1 MAKKPRNYR
10 KEYDDFH
17 GTEEQKKNRAARN
30 KARKDKGL
38 VKGDGKEVDH
48 KIPLSKGGSKSKSN
62 QKVVS
67 RSANRK
73 KAASMP
79 KKKNKSSKK

>member
-1 MAKKPRNYR
+1 MATKKRDYR

-38 VKGDGKEVDH
+38 KKGDGKEVDH
-48 KIPLSKGGSKSKSN
+48 VVPLSKGGSKSKKN
-62 QKVVS
+62 QRVVS
-67 RSANRK
+67 RHTNRK
-73 KAASMP
+73 KGA
-79 KKKNKSSKK
+79 K